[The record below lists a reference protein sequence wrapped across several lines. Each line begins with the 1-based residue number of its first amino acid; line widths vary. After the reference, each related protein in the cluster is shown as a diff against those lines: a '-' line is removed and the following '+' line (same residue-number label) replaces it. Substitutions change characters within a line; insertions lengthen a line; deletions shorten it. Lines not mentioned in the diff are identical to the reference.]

1 VTPRM
6 QGCAGHAVLQMEALH
21 GRGAAPPPAARAPP
35 PPAEAAALGAPLFR
49 LAGLAIGNG
58 LTDPPTQARPTRVG
72 LW

>member
-1 VTPRM
+1 
-6 QGCAGHAVLQMEALH
+6 VLQMEALH
-21 GRGAAPPPAARAPP
+21 GRGGAPPRAPRAPP
-35 PPAEAAALGAPLFR
+35 PPPPAAPPGAPLFR